1 MQYKLKHRLS
11 AALMAG
17 AMCCTMIPA
26 ASADE
31 IATPETVDTAVPEVT
46 DSVTPALSQITENL
60 YNDLPDAPTG
70 SYIGSMGLPV
80 ATGETKISISSWVSD
95 LYDGVDAHMDADAL
109 SEDET
114 TIIVG
119 KGSDFDY
126 AVVPLLVQTEYPAD
140 GATSEIILPDGV
152 ELLSYASTDYDL
164 IPADEVEQTKILHQ
178 TYAEQSAAATGLYVK
193 TSSDFTAQFIYT
205 APDGEQL
212 QKSLHVQL
220 SDEAAPTQLYADNG
234 IATLAAG
241 PTPPYATGKIT
252 SIAKEGGTWLIWFN
266 GQEAYCCSHGLNG
279 QPKGCPTYSFSHV
292 SRLEPGQYTPGNHYA
307 NQVNIWGGLGQLSL
321 DMLDDRPVVASLEDD
336 PEVCEEQPD
345 ILGSLYDETQ
355 QWIMEN
361 YPDSYAAQ
369 TYIAAAEELVNG
381 TDAQSGENGYYTYIY
396 NPPAGYAWQVVALV
410 GEEIAGGTEIPD
422 VPSVPEPKYYS
433 AAWTAPAQSASGS
446 FDLTFTVNTD
456 KYQLN
461 TLEKVDG
468 AVITVTPSRTGG
480 SVDGGS
486 WQMTPAGA
494 QTITTSGHT
503 QDDSFHVNGGDGSA
517 TWTVHYEV
525 SKTSTSTLSGQEG
538 PFTSQAEADAA
549 AETAKN
555 AAIGQL
561 QNEAQGMV
569 DAAIASARAQLANIT
584 FNYDEI
590 TIPHGFDS
598 TPGALGSH
606 QTITVPANSSNDYQM
621 KNDEWSVKV
630 SIDKIDSETKQR
642 IKSDTEFKIFEWDAV
657 RQCYIPA
664 GGYNQ
669 YKVEHQADGTYKV
682 INHSDYAGGSD
693 DLFYTQRNEGKFVIV
708 ESRAPSGYYGDWTDV
723 TKPGT
728 AGSVLGKRAYA
739 FEITKA
745 LDGQTI
751 WLGNADYNADITTA
765 NSGGTLIDTGEG
777 IVTITFGSRNADKT
791 YTTDPT
797 GIASN
802 EDSYTMHADVDTM
815 QNDHALGSITLSKVD
830 LDAAR
835 YLAAGSNG
843 DSTLEGA
850 VYDLYAAEDI
860 YHPDGVSGIVDY
872 SKITDASGTPI
883 WHTTVLTNGAW
894 KSDYLPVL
902 KKDHLV
908 ASTAIK
914 DGKLAFSNL
923 YLGRYYLVERTTGI
937 VIPVDSNGQYY
948 LSGKYPLLNK
958 KLEPTG
964 SYAALAGSGTEYT
977 DYVYRNQYSAVAE
990 SRALDGSKTYDG
1002 YYLSFAKGYL
1012 CDEVNHY
1019 QSLTYADE
1027 STYVV
1032 RAEDQTQDEVL
1043 KSGFSLQKLVSTT
1056 GQPSPAI
1063 KLGGAGFKVY
1073 RVSLLSKADQFTKN
1087 ADGSYDAA
1095 SILDAYRKSSYDQDT
1110 LKFDF
1115 SSEEQAIAT
1124 MYESDTTSV
1133 TRYNATLTADSDFA
1147 NGQGLGWV
1155 PTNNSQ
1161 EYRLSEIFTNEEGIL
1176 RVQGLP
1182 NGQYIVVETTV
1193 PKDVF
1198 QAEPF
1203 LVTVNASSPQSSFT
1217 MPAGSITT
1225 PSGSYMTY
1233 NILDEELE
1241 GYLQLVKIDIETGKP
1256 VKIVDTT
1263 FNLYYIAEDGRE
1275 TLVEM
1280 NDPKS
1285 GNAWAKTSTFYT
1297 DSNGEMKTPEKL
1309 PLGKYRIVE
1318 VEGPHGYFNDR
1329 QYNVV
1334 FELTS
1339 DRVYQ
1344 VSGGSADGMDDY
1356 VITESYYNHETLGQI
1371 KIRKIGNV
1379 LTGYENGQFVYES
1392 DNLANA
1398 TYEIHAQG
1406 DIPTPD
1412 NQGTLWYADGD
1423 LVATVT
1429 TAEDGQVD
1437 EVRFSPT
1444 RTTATYDF
1452 LKVTHDGTK
1461 GEVTITLPLG
1471 TYTISEVQAPYGF
1484 VHTDHTYTVVLDWD
1498 NQYNDLVLAKAVTD
1512 HTQDGDVI
1520 YDYSIINVGN
1530 ASAEQMEKQILV
1542 FENARVLPV
1551 VEEGKVGVGL
1561 YKLDRDTCDLTDEA
1575 PYSDGCK
1582 TRASLLNGG
1591 SNRADIPADAKM
1603 VAGSIYELYTADDIY
1618 SISGELLAAADTLLG
1633 TATTDQNGLAYFD
1646 VDVPLRGEHYGSSD
1660 AHDWTTNSGRY
1671 YLREISVPDGYLIE
1685 QSVIPVEF
1693 TYENQFIAWQI
1704 VDCLHSDKQTTVEID
1719 KRAFASDSDTTFALP
1734 GATLTVTD
1742 WNGNVVDSWE
1752 SSDTAHVIRG
1762 LHLSHDFAGN
1772 RDTTKIYTL
1781 SETRP
1786 ADGYTTARSIQFRLE
1801 QATGDNSYLQ
1811 ETTVW
1816 VLHESEDAE
1825 YQSGSII
1832 SPTAFSDD
1840 SVATIPAKLRAFW
1853 DKLLGKNPDADGV
1866 VIANWYCVNG
1876 MLVVNFT
1883 DAANDRAIAK
1893 CLRESDFSDLT
1904 FDKVYLT
1911 GAAAP
1916 AFFADKQ
1923 VADKPTDAEITYS
1936 ASWILLK
1943 DSDGFSQTVTML
1955 DAPTRVKI
1963 SKADI
1968 TTHEEIPG
1976 ATLRVLDK
1984 NGNVVDEWVS
1994 ENTPHYI
2001 EAVLVAGETYT
2012 LEETLV
2018 PDNSGYVPANAVQ
2031 FTVEDDGEVQHVFMQ
2046 DDYTKVQISKTD
2058 IATGKEIS
2066 GAKLKITDA
2075 DGKIVA
2081 EWVTD
2086 GAPHYMERI
2095 PMGTYTLTETMA
2107 PTEQGYVRAESVT
2120 FEVGPTGDIQR
2131 VEMKDDFT
2139 KVEISKAD
2147 MTDGRE
2153 LPGAKLKITDASG
2166 NTIAEW
2172 ETNGQPHRIERLK
2185 PGEYTLTETAAPAG
2199 YLLSE
2204 EVHFTVQETG
2214 EIQKVTMYD
2223 APAHALILTKRD
2235 IATNAKLTDAR
2246 LTIRDAYGTT
2256 IDRWTTTDGDH
2267 AIRVLPER
2275 SAAKDPH
2282 KNLLLLSDDTSEHVY
2297 TMVEELA
2304 PNGYLVAESITF
2316 KVMQM
2321 NDTLVVFVWQDG
2333 GWQKSSE
2340 GYLAMYDER
2349 TDTPVPLMKTFPQ
2362 TGNIL

>member
-1 MQYKLKHRLS
+1 MQYKHKHRLS

-31 IATPETVDTAVPEVT
+31 ISTPEIADTFVPEIT
-46 DSVTPALSQITENL
+46 DSVTPNLSQITENL

-70 SYIGSMGLPV
+70 SYLGSMGLPV
-80 ATGETKISISSWVSD
+80 ATGETKISISSWGSD
-95 LYDGVDAHMDADAL
+95 LYDGEDAHMDADAL
-109 SEDET
+109 NADESNIT
-114 TIIVG
+114 VG
-119 KGSDFDY
+119 KTPDANY

-140 GATSEIILPDGV
+140 GAASEIILPDGV

-164 IPADEVEQTKILHQ
+164 ISANKAELAQILHQ
-178 TYAEQSAAATGLYVK
+178 TYAEQSAAATGFYVK
-193 TSSDFTAQFIYT
+193 ASADFTAQFVYT

-212 QKSLHVQL
+212 QKSIHVQL
-220 SDEAAPTQLYADNG
+220 SEDSAPTQLYEDNG
-234 IATLAAG
+234 IATLTAG

-279 QPKGCPTYSFSHV
+279 QPKGCPTYGFSHV

-321 DMLDDRPVVASLEDD
+321 DMLDSKPVVMSADA
-336 PEVCEEQPD
+336 EQPD
-345 ILGSLYDETQ
+345 LISEIYDETQ
-355 QWIMEN
+355 QWIIEN

-369 TYIAAAEELVNG
+369 TYVAAAEELESGV
-381 TDAQSGENGYYTYIY
+381 AVQSGENGYYTYIY

-410 GEEIAGGTEIPD
+410 GEEIAGGTTGGTEIPD
-422 VPSVPEPKYYS
+422 IPSVPEPQYYS
-433 AAWTAPAQSASGS
+433 AEWTAPAQSASGS

-456 KYQLN
+456 KHQQN

-468 AVITVTPSRTGG
+468 AVITITPSQTGG

-486 WQMTPAGA
+486 WQMTPAGS

-503 QDDSFHVNGGDGSA
+503 QDDNYHLNGGDGSA

-549 AETAKN
+549 AEAAKN
-555 AAIGQL
+555 AAINQL
-561 QNEAQGMV
+561 KNEAQGMV
-569 DAAIASARAQLANIT
+569 DAAIASGRAQLANIT
-584 FNYDEI
+584 FSYDEI

-606 QTITVPANSSNDYQM
+606 QTITVPANSSNDYKM

-642 IKSDTEFKIFEWDAV
+642 IKGDAEFEIFEWDTV
-657 RQCYIPA
+657 RQCYIPN

-669 YKVEHQADGTYKV
+669 YKVERQSDGTYKV
-682 INHSDYAGGSD
+682 INHSNYANDSD
-693 DLFYTQRNEGKFVIV
+693 NIYYTQRNEGKFVIM

-723 TKPGT
+723 TAPGT
-728 AGSVLGKRAYA
+728 ASSVLGKRAYV

-751 WLGNADYNADITTA
+751 WLGNSDYNADITTA
-765 NSGGTLIDTGEG
+765 NSGGTIIDTGEG
-777 IVTITFGSRNADKT
+777 IVTISSGERSGDKS
-791 YTTDPT
+791 YSTDPT
-797 GIASN
+797 DIASN
-802 EDSYTMHADVDTM
+802 EKSYTMHADSVTM
-815 QNDHALGSITLSKVD
+815 QNDHALGGITLSKVD

-860 YHPDGVSGIVDY
+860 HHPDGISGIVDY
-872 SKITDASGTPI
+872 SKIIDASGTPI

-908 ASTAIK
+908 ASAAIK
-914 DGKLAFSNL
+914 DGKLAFANL
-923 YLGRYYLVERTTGI
+923 YLGHYYLVERATGI

-948 LSGKYPLLNK
+948 LSGQYPLLNK

-964 SYAALAGSGTEYT
+964 SYAALGSNGTEYT
-977 DYVYRNQYSAVAE
+977 DYVYCNQYSAVAE

-1032 RAEDQTQDEVL
+1032 RTEDQTQDEVL

-1073 RVSLLSKADQFTKN
+1073 RISLLSKADQFTKN

-1124 MYESDTTSV
+1124 MYESDTAAV
-1133 TRYNATLTADSDFA
+1133 TRYNATLTADGDFA

-1155 PTNNSQ
+1155 PTNNAQ

-1182 NGQYIVVETTV
+1182 YGQYIVVETTV

-1217 MPAGSITT
+1217 VPAGSITT
-1225 PSGSYMTY
+1225 PSGSNMTY

-1256 VKIVDTT
+1256 VKIADTA
-1263 FNLYYIAEDGRE
+1263 FNLYYIAEGGHE

-1318 VEGPHGYFNDR
+1318 VEGPRGYFNDR

-1356 VITESYYNHETLGQI
+1356 VVTENYYNHETLGQI
-1371 KIRKIGNV
+1371 KICKIGNV
-1379 LTGYENGQFVYES
+1379 LTGYENGQFVYET

-1498 NQYNDLVLAKAVTD
+1498 NQYNNLVLAKTIID
-1512 HTQDGDVI
+1512 HTQDGDVV

-1530 ASAEQMEKQILV
+1530 ASAEQIEKQILV

-1551 VEEGKVGVGL
+1551 VDEGKVGVGL

-1575 PYSDGCK
+1575 PYADGCK
-1582 TRASLLNGG
+1582 TRVSLLNGG

-1603 VAGSIYELYTADDIY
+1603 VAGAVYELYTADDIY
-1618 SISGELLAAADTLLG
+1618 SISGELLAVADTLLG
-1633 TATTDQNGLAYFD
+1633 TAATDENGLAYFD
-1646 VDVPLRGEHYGSSD
+1646 VDVPLRGEHYSSSE

-1671 YLREISVPDGYLIE
+1671 YLREVSVPDGYLIE

-1693 TYENQFIAWQI
+1693 TYENQFIAWQV

-1719 KRAFASDSDTTFALP
+1719 KRAFTSDSDNTFALP
-1734 GATLTVTD
+1734 GATLTVID
-1742 WNGNVVDSWE
+1742 WNGNVVDTWE
-1752 SSDTAHVIRG
+1752 SGDTPHVIRG
-1762 LHLSHDFAGN
+1762 LHLSHDFVGN
-1772 RDTTKIYTL
+1772 RDTSKIYTL
-1781 SETRP
+1781 TETRP

-1801 QATGDNSYLQ
+1801 QATDGKGYLQ
-1811 ETTVW
+1811 ETAVW
-1816 VLHESEDAE
+1816 VMRESEDAE
-1825 YQSGSII
+1825 YRSGSII

-1840 SVATIPAKLRAFW
+1840 TVVTIPAKLRAFW
-1853 DKLLGKNPDADGV
+1853 DKLMGKNPDADGV

-1876 MLVVNFT
+1876 TLMVNFT
-1883 DAANDRAIAK
+1883 DAANDRAIVK
-1893 CLRESDFSDLT
+1893 CLRERDFDGLT

-1923 VADKPTDAEITYS
+1923 VAEKPADAEITYS

-1943 DSDGFSQTVTML
+1943 DSDGFSQTLTML

-1963 SKADI
+1963 SKVDI
-1968 TTHEEIPG
+1968 TNHEEIPG

-1984 NGNVVDEWVS
+1984 DGNVVDEWVS
-1994 ENTPHYI
+1994 EKTPHYM
-2001 EAVLVAGETYT
+2001 EAVLIAGETYT

-2018 PDNSGYVPANAVQ
+2018 PDNSGYVPTNAIQ
-2031 FTVEDDGEVQHVFMQ
+2031 FMVEDGGKVQHVFMH

-2066 GAKLKITDA
+2066 GAKLKITDT
-2075 DGKIVA
+2075 DGKTIA

-2086 GAPHYMERI
+2086 GTPHYMERI

-2107 PTEQGYVRAESVT
+2107 PTEQGYIRAESVT

-2185 PGEYTLTETAAPAG
+2185 PGDYTLIETTAPTG

-2214 EIQKVTMYD
+2214 EIQKITMYD
-2223 APAHALILTKRD
+2223 APAHSLILTKRD
-2235 IATNAKLTDAR
+2235 IATNAKLADAR
-2246 LTIRDAYGTT
+2246 LTIRNAYGTT

-2267 AIRVLPER
+2267 AIRVLPEC

-2304 PNGYLVAESITF
+2304 PNSYLVAESITF

-2321 NDTLVVFVWQDG
+2321 NDDLVVFVWQDG

-2340 GYLAMYDER
+2340 GYLGMYDER

-2362 TGNIL
+2362 TGSIL

>member
-26 ASADE
+26 ASAEEISTPE
-31 IATPETVDTAVPEVT
+31 IADTFVPEIT
-46 DSVTPALSQITENL
+46 DSVTPDLSQITENL

-70 SYIGSMGLPV
+70 SYLGSMGLPV
-80 ATGETKISISSWVSD
+80 ATGETKISISSWGSD
-95 LYDGVDAHMDADAL
+95 LYDGEDAHMDADAL
-109 SEDET
+109 NADESNIT
-114 TIIVG
+114 VG
-119 KGSDFDY
+119 KTPDANY

-140 GATSEIILPDGV
+140 GAASEIILPDGV

-164 IPADEVEQTKILHQ
+164 ISANKAELAQILHQ
-178 TYAEQSAAATGLYVK
+178 TYAEQSAAATGFYVK
-193 TSSDFTAQFIYT
+193 ASADFTAQFVYT

-212 QKSLHVQL
+212 QKSIHVQL
-220 SDEAAPTQLYADNG
+220 SEDSAPTQLYADNG

-279 QPKGCPTYSFSHV
+279 QPNGCPTYTFDHV

-307 NQVNIWGGLGQLSL
+307 NQINIWGGLGQLSL
-321 DMLDDRPVVASLEDD
+321 DMLDSKPVVMSADT
-336 PEVCEEQPD
+336 EQPD
-345 ILGSLYDETQ
+345 LISEIYDETQ
-355 QWIMEN
+355 QWIITN

-369 TYIAAAEELVNG
+369 AYVAAAEELADG
-381 TDAQSGENGYYTYIY
+381 TAVQSGENGYYTYIY
-396 NPPAGYAWQVVALV
+396 NPPAGYAWQIVALV

-422 VPSVPEPKYYS
+422 VPSAPEPQYYS
-433 AAWTAPAQSASGS
+433 ASWTAPAQSARGS

-468 AVITVTPSRTGG
+468 AVITVTPSQTSG

-486 WQMTPAGA
+486 WKMTPAGA

-584 FNYDEI
+584 FSYDEI

-669 YKVEHQADGTYKV
+669 YKVERQADGTYKV

-728 AGSVLGKRAYA
+728 TGSVLGKRAYA

-815 QNDHALGSITLSKVD
+815 QNDRTLGSITLSKAD
-830 LDAAR
+830 FDAAR

-860 YHPDGVSGIVDY
+860 LHPNGVSGIVDY
-872 SKITDASGTPI
+872 SKITDSSGNPI

-902 KKDHLV
+902 KKDYLV
-908 ASTAIK
+908 ASAAIK

-923 YLGRYYLVERTTGI
+923 YLGRYYLVERATGI

-964 SYAALAGSGTEYT
+964 SYAALASNGTEYI

-1073 RVSLLSKADQFTKN
+1073 RVSLLSKADQFAQN
-1087 ADGSYDAA
+1087 ADGSYDTA
-1095 SILDAYRKSSYDQDT
+1095 SILDVYRKSSYDQDT

-1115 SSEEQAIAT
+1115 SDEEQAVAT
-1124 MYESDTTSV
+1124 MYESDTAVV
-1133 TRYNATLTADSDFA
+1133 TRYNATLTADGDFA

-1155 PTNNSQ
+1155 PTNNAQ

-1182 NGQYIVVETTV
+1182 YGQYIVVETTV

-1203 LVTVNASSPQSSFT
+1203 LINVNASSPQSSFT
-1217 MPAGSITT
+1217 VPAGSITT
-1225 PSGSYMTY
+1225 PSGSYITY

-1256 VKIVDTT
+1256 VKIADTA
-1263 FNLYYIAEDGRE
+1263 FNLYYIAEGGHE

-1309 PLGKYRIVE
+1309 PLGRYRIVE
-1318 VEGPHGYFNDR
+1318 IEGPRGYFNDR

-1339 DRVYQ
+1339 DLVYQ

-1356 VITESYYNHETLGQI
+1356 VITENYYNHETLGQI

-1379 LTGYENGQFVYES
+1379 LTGYENGQFVYET

-1406 DIPTPD
+1406 DISTPD

-1498 NQYNDLVLAKAVTD
+1498 NQYNDLVLAKTIID
-1512 HTQDGDVI
+1512 HTQDGDVV

-1530 ASAEQMEKQILV
+1530 ASAEQIEKQILV

-1551 VEEGKVGVGL
+1551 VEEGEVGVGL

-1575 PYSDGCK
+1575 PYADGCK
-1582 TRASLLNGG
+1582 TRATLLNGG
-1591 SNRADIPADAKM
+1591 SNRANIPADAKM
-1603 VAGSIYELYTADDIY
+1603 VAGAVYELYTADDIY

-1633 TATTDQNGLAYFD
+1633 TATTDENGLAYFD
-1646 VDVPLRGEHYGSSD
+1646 VDVPLRGEHYGGSD
-1660 AHDWTTNSGRY
+1660 AHDCTTNSGRY

-1693 TYENQFIAWQI
+1693 TYENQFIAWQV
-1704 VDCLHSDKQTTVEID
+1704 VDCLHSDKQTT
-1719 KRAFASDSDTTFALP
+1719 
-1734 GATLTVTD
+1734 
-1742 WNGNVVDSWE
+1742 
-1752 SSDTAHVIRG
+1752 DTAHVICG

-1772 RDTTKIYTL
+1772 RDTSKVYTL
-1781 SETRP
+1781 AETCP

-1801 QATGDNSYLQ
+1801 QATDDNAYLQ
-1811 ETTVW
+1811 ETAVW
-1816 VLHESEDAE
+1816 VLHESEDTA

-1840 SVATIPAKLRAFW
+1840 TVATISAKLRAFW

-1876 MLVVNFT
+1876 TLVVNFT

-1904 FDKVYLT
+1904 FDKAYLN

-1923 VADKPTDAEITYS
+1923 VAEKPADAEITYS

-1968 TTHEEIPG
+1968 TTHEEVPG

-1984 NGNVVDEWVS
+1984 DGNVVDEWVS
-1994 ENTPHYI
+1994 EDTPHYM

-2018 PDNSGYVPANAVQ
+2018 PDNSGYVPANAIQ
-2031 FTVEDDGEVQHVFMQ
+2031 FTVEDNGKVQHVIMQ

-2075 DGKIVA
+2075 DGKTVA

-2086 GAPHYMERI
+2086 GTPHYMERI
-2095 PMGTYTLTETMA
+2095 PMGTYTLTETVA
-2107 PTEQGYVRAESVT
+2107 PIEQGYVRAESVT
-2120 FEVGPTGDIQR
+2120 FEVGPTENIQR

-2139 KVEISKAD
+2139 KVEIFKAD
-2147 MTDGRE
+2147 MTDGHE

-2185 PGEYTLTETAAPAG
+2185 PGDYTLTETAAPAG

-2223 APAHALILTKRD
+2223 APAHSLILTKRD
-2235 IATNAKLTDAR
+2235 IATNAKLADAR

-2304 PNGYLVAESITF
+2304 PDGYLVAESITF

-2321 NDTLVVFVWQDG
+2321 NNALVVFVWQDG

-2362 TGNIL
+2362 TGRIL